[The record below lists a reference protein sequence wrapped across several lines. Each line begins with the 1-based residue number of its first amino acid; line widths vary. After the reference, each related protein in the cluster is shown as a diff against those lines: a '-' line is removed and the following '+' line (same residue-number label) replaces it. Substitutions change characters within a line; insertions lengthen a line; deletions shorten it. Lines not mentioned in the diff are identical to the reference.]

1 DLGNVEFISQ
11 GNNLVGFGDGA
22 TVFTAT
28 GDQTGLSSA
37 DLKLG
42 PLQNNGGPT
51 FTMLPQFGSPAIDS
65 GNNAV
70 APASDQR
77 GVSRPQNS
85 TVDIGAVEVQTTTYN
100 ASTNPTVTSYT
111 LVINGGN
118 LELVETGNPTNVLFS
133 EPLGGSDAIVINDTS
148 GNDTLLIDF
157 NNGNPLPPD
166 GIIFNATNGGTNT
179 LALHGTGTE
188 DVVYTPDATNS
199 GDGTITIGSTGIVFH
214 GLDPVDFDNVGT
226 FALDLPGDDD
236 VIDVDNGFN
245 SATTTASEAPG
256 TVAAL

>member
-118 LELVETGNPTNVLFS
+118 LELVETGNP
-133 EPLGGSDAIVINDTS
+133 
-148 GNDTLLIDF
+148 
-157 NNGNPLPPD
+157 LPPD

-236 VIDVDNGFN
+236 VIDVDN
-245 SATTTASEAPG
+245 
-256 TVAAL
+256 